1 VQILL
6 LWKWQVQM
14 DSDSTQSEQTKAFSY
29 DILDEEAR
37 KISELVATVQK
48 KYAEVPLAELP
59 LTIFQMGDE
68 YHAQGHS
75 AQAEFLYLHAV
86 SLWEREFKLEY
97 PYEFRGLKA
106 YAQALYERHM
116 ATHARVVGLGDL
128 DQAA

>member
-1 VQILL
+1 
-6 LWKWQVQM
+6 M
-14 DSDSTQSEQTKAFSY
+14 DSDSTQPEQTKAFSY

-68 YHAQGHS
+68 YYAQGYS

-106 YAQALYERHM
+106 YAQALYERHL
-116 ATHARVVGLGDL
+116 ATYSHLLDLGDL
-128 DQAA
+128 EQAA